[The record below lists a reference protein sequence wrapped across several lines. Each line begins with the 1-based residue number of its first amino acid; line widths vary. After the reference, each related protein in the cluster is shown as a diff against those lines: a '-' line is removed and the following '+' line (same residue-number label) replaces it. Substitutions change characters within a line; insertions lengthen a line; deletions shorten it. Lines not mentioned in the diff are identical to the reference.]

1 MRVVL
6 EHSVGPWSGMRQIL
20 GTVEQVKAA
29 MQVGEMPPY
38 IANIQFGDRTN
49 GAQLVGARRSYILY
63 REIVPPLSGE

>member
-6 EHSVGPWSGMRQIL
+6 EHSVGPWAGMRQIL
-20 GTVEQVKAA
+20 GTVDQVRAA
-29 MQVGEMPPY
+29 MGVNEMPPY
-38 IANIQFGDRTN
+38 IGNIQFGDHVA